1 MCGVCG
7 VFQPRSQL
15 RDLAPVLREMT
26 ATLRHRGPDHSGVW
40 VAKGGEVGF
49 GHTRLAIVDLS
60 ETGEQPMSSGDGRW
74 TITYN
79 GELYNCD
86 YLRRSLHSV
95 RWRGC
100 SDTEVLVEHVARHGV
115 PETLKRAK
123 GMFAFACWDTRESEL
138 WLARDR
144 FGEKPL
150 YYGLCRDSLIFA
162 SELKA
167 LKAFPGF
174 APDINRNALCEYFRW
189 TNVPS
194 PMTIYEGV
202 QKLPPA
208 HFVRIGEV
216 GTIPK
221 PCPYWSAI
229 DTASAQP
236 NIQMGVA
243 GVDGVDGLA
252 EALDLAVG
260 AQMVADVPVGA
271 FLSGGIDSSLLVA
284 SMQRLSSTP
293 IRTFTVGFSEAGY
306 DESPYAAEVAAALGT
321 DHTEIVVSPEDAMRV
336 IPELPTIYDE
346 PFADSSQIPTYLVSK
361 LAREH
366 VTVALSGDG
375 GDELFG
381 GYDRYQ
387 QINRLERLRNFLPER
402 SRRALGSVFQRLPVE
417 SWDRMGK
424 GLPRFVVPPGLRHR
438 TGYRMHKVGGLLAA
452 DRGLDLYASLMSVE
466 NRGDSLV
473 LGAESDQF
481 GFVGIPDMPQGDFPA
496 FERAMLMD
504 TLTYL
509 PGDLLTK
516 VDRASMAVS
525 LEVRVPFLDPDLF
538 QFAWSLSAEH
548 RVRNGQGKWP
558 LRELLRRSLP
568 NHLVDR
574 PKMGFGI
581 PVGQWLRGPLRVWA
595 DELLD
600 PVLVREQGFLDP
612 SLVER
617 RWNAHLEGRAD
628 LTLQIWSLLMFQ
640 AWLVTQ

>member
-7 VFQPRSQL
+7 VFQPRFQL
-15 RDLAPVLREMT
+15 RDLTPVLREMT
-26 ATLRHRGPDHSGVW
+26 AALRHRGPDHSDVW
-40 VAKGGEVGF
+40 VSKGGEVGF

-100 SDTEVLVEHVARHGV
+100 SDTEVLVEHIARHGV

-150 YYGLCRDSLIFA
+150 YYGLCRGSLVFA

-167 LKAFPGF
+167 LRAFPGF
-174 APDINRNALCEYFRW
+174 APDIDRNALCEYFRW

-216 GTIPK
+216 GALPK
-221 PCPYWSAI
+221 PHPYWSAI
-229 DTASAQP
+229 DTARAQP
-236 NIQMGVA
+236 NIQV
-243 GVDGVDGLA
+243 GVDEVDGLA
-252 EALDLAVG
+252 EVLDQAVST
-260 AQMVADVPVGA
+260 QMVADVPIGA
-271 FLSGGIDSSLLVA
+271 FLSGGIDSSSLVA

-306 DESPYAAEVAAALGT
+306 DESQHAAEVAAVLGT

-336 IPELPTIYDE
+336 IPALPTIYDE

-361 LAREH
+361 MAREH

-387 QINRLERLRNFLPER
+387 QINRLERLRNSLPAS
-402 SRRALGSVFQRLPVE
+402 SRRLLGAVFQRLPVE
-417 SWDRMGK
+417 LWDRMGK
-424 GLPRFVVPPGLRHR
+424 GLPKFVLPPGLRHR

-452 DRGLDLYASLMSVE
+452 DGGSDLYASLMSIE
-466 NRGDSLV
+466 NQGDSLV
-473 LGAESDQF
+473 LGAEGDQLE
-481 GFVGIPDMPQGDFPA
+481 FVGVPNLQQWDVSP
-496 FERAMLMD
+496 FERAMLID

-538 QFAWSLSAEH
+538 QFAWSLSPAH
-548 RVRNGQGKWP
+548 RVRDGQGKWL

-581 PVGQWLRGPLRVWA
+581 PVGEWLRGPLRTWA

-600 PVLVREQGFLDP
+600 PALVKEQAFFD
-612 SLVER
+612 SSEVER
-617 RWNAHLEGRAD
+617 RWNAHLEGRAN
-628 LTLQIWSLLMFQ
+628 LTFQIWSLLMFQ
-640 AWLVTQ
+640 AWLETQ